1 MKINLDDMSKDELKD
16 LVMKYKKE
24 LDDTT
29 GDLNT
34 VKIIWEYL
42 CSQKDKKITE
52 LTNELNK
59 LKGEQ
64 NEQ

>member
-16 LVMKYKKE
+16 LVMRYKEE

-42 CSQKDKKITE
+42 CSRKDKKITE

>member
-1 MKINLDDMSKDELKD
+1 MKIDLDNMSKDELKD
-16 LVMKYKKE
+16 LVIRYKEE